1 MEPVLI
7 LAIIFGSIVAVVV
20 LPFYIRSQ
28 ERIRVQETLRAAI
41 EKGQPLPTEM
51 MATMENAARNV
62 QLRAAPSPGRDL
74 RTGIIW
80 LGVGLGFAAMGVA
93 LGYEEPEATIPMVAC
108 AAFPVFIGL
117 AFIALSFINRTKS

>member
-7 LAIIFGSIVAVVV
+7 LLIIFGSITVCIVV
-20 LPFYIRSQ
+20 PFYIRSQ

-51 MATMENAARNV
+51 MATMETAARNV
-62 QLRAAPSPGRDL
+62 NLRAAPSPSRDL

-80 LGVGLGFAAMGVA
+80 LGVGLGFVAMGVA
-93 LGYEEPEATIPMVAC
+93 LGYEEPDTTVPMIAL

-117 AFIALSFINRTKS
+117 AFIVLSFVNRPKA

>member
-1 MEPVLI
+1 MEAVFI
-7 LAIIFGSIVAVVV
+7 IAIIFGSIAAVCIV
-20 LPFYIRSQ
+20 PFYIRSQ
-28 ERIRVQETLRAAI
+28 ERIRIQETLRAAI

-51 MATMENAARNV
+51 MATMETAARNV
-62 QLRAAPSPGRDL
+62 NLRAVPSPARDL

-80 LGVGLGFAAMGVA
+80 LGVGLGFAAMGIA
-93 LGYEEPEATIPMVAC
+93 LGYEEPEATIPLIAC

>member
-1 MEPVLI
+1 MEAVFI
-7 LAIIFGSIVAVVV
+7 VAIIFGSIAAVIIV
-20 LPFYIRSQ
+20 PFYLRSQ

-51 MATMENAARNV
+51 MATMETAARNV
-62 QLRAAPSPGRDL
+62 NLRAAPSPGRDL

-80 LGVGLGFAAMGVA
+80 LGIGLGFAVMGVA
-93 LGYEEPEATIPMVAC
+93 LGYEEPDATIPLIAC
-108 AAFPVFIGL
+108 AAFPAFIGL